1 MRRVAPAPAD
11 RPARAVGAVERRH
24 VLVAGLG
31 ISGIAAAQAAT
42 SAGAEVRVHDAS
54 PAALARARAVLGDAV
69 TVVDDP
75 EAALRTGAVDVV
87 VASPG
92 LAPSTP
98 VLAAAAAA
106 GVQIWSEP
114 ELAWRL
120 LDGRTRILA
129 VTGTNGKTTTTE
141 LLAACLGVPAVG
153 NIGRPLS
160 ALIDD
165 PPPTVVAELS
175 SFQLHFT
182 HTLRTDVGVLLN
194 VADDHLDWHGDR
206 AAYGAAKARI
216 WRGQRAS
223 GAAGLRGSDWAV
235 VNRDDAGA
243 ATVASRN
250 APPAASAGFTLG
262 PPPAGGVGVVD
273 GALAER
279 LTGRQPTPV
288 IGVDALGV
296 TGPHNVA
303 NAAAAVAAAVAA
315 GATPAALARPL
326 AAARVGAHRL
336 ETVADVDGVRW
347 VNDSK
352 ATNPHAA
359 AAALRSFDSIIW
371 IAGGLAKGVSFAPLA
386 SDVASRVRL
395 ALTIG
400 TSGRDLAGFAG
411 AQGAEAVEA
420 RDLDTAVALA
430 ADRARPGDVVLLA
443 PACAS
448 MDQFTDYAERGSR
461 FRELVSAAVTRI
473 GAALPGDGS

>member
-1 MRRVAPAPAD
+1 M
-11 RPARAVGAVERRH
+11 
-24 VLVAGLG
+24 LVAGLG
-31 ISGIAAAQAAT
+31 VSGVAAARAAVH
-42 SAGAEVRVHDAS
+42 AGAEVGVHDAS
-54 PAALARARAVLGDAV
+54 PTALARARAALDDAV

-75 EAALRTGAVDVV
+75 ETPLRRGAVDIV

-92 LAPSTP
+92 LAPTTP

-106 GVQIWSEP
+106 GVAVWSEP

-120 LDGRTRILA
+120 LDGRTRVLA

-206 AAYGAAKARI
+206 TAYGAAKARV
-216 WRGQRAS
+216 WRGQRGAGAS
-223 GAAGLRGSDWAV
+223 GLRGSDWAV
-235 VNRDDAGA
+235 VNLDDDGA
-243 ATVASRN
+243 NAVASRH
-250 APPAASAGFTLG
+250 APPAARAGFTLAV
-262 PPPAGGVGVVD
+262 PPADAVGVID

-279 LTGRQPTPV
+279 LTGAQPTPV
-288 IGVDALGV
+288 IAVDALGV
-296 TGPHNVA
+296 SGPHNVA

-315 GATPAALARPL
+315 GATPASLARPL

-336 ETVADVDGVRW
+336 ETVADADGVRW

-359 AAALRSFDSIIW
+359 AAALRTFRSVIW

-386 SDVASRVRL
+386 DDVASRVRL

-400 TSGRDLAGFAG
+400 TSGPDLARFA
-411 AQGAEAVEA
+411 
-420 RDLDTAVALA
+420 
-430 ADRARPGDVVLLA
+430 RA
-443 PACAS
+443 
-448 MDQFTDYAERGSR
+448 
-461 FRELVSAAVTRI
+461 
-473 GAALPGDGS
+473 